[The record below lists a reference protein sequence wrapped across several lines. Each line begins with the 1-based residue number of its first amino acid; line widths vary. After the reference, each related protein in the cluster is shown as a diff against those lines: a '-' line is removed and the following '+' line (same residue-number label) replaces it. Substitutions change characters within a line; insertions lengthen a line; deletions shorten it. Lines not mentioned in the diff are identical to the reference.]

1 MGLVTVFGPHNN
13 RYLLVKICSRHNYK
27 SKYAKMIYV
36 HILLNVVGNKDKW
49 LHLCLKNYSYVILD
63 LLIYKK
69 KTIVQILVRIK
80 S

>member
-49 LHLCLKNYSYVILD
+49 LHLLFEKLFLCYSWFVNL
-63 LLIYKK
+63 
-69 KTIVQILVRIK
+69 
-80 S
+80 